1 MPTQISGYEENDA
14 SKSSALKEIT
24 VTTVG
29 NKSGVDVNVIAS
41 VNNRDDLIG
50 GGKVSVGTTAV
61 EVTFASTTNSIIIT
75 ADADNTGKLLA
86 FVGDMRNSYKMIPSA
101 FGYMDVD
108 RTAKSILSDGF
119 CLGGKVS
126 YAAQGVVLKE
136 GIKVFYGK

>member
-75 ADADNTGKLLA
+75 ADADNTGKLFIGKSNVTNLGA
-86 FVGDMRNSYKMIPSA
+86 NAMTFLEAGDSLTLQYDDSDNAIFVVSD
-101 FGYMDVD
+101 
-108 RTAKSILSDGF
+108 TASQYFWKG
-119 CLGGKVS
+119 
-126 YAAQGVVLKE
+126 AVL
-136 GIKVFYGK
+136 